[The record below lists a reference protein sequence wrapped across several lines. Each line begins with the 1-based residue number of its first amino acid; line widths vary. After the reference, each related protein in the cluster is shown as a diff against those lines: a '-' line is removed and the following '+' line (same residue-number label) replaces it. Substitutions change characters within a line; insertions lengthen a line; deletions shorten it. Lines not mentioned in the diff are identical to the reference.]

1 MYFNTIINSILE
13 KILGGNENVPPKPG
27 RSISTTGRSLGQGT
41 TSAMLPGDKSITI
54 NGKESPG
61 GLLPTPKELNTV
73 KRVERR
79 ARQLQNKKPSI
90 KKFKK

>member
-1 MYFNTIINSILE
+1 
-13 KILGGNENVPPKPG
+13 
-27 RSISTTGRSLGQGT
+27 
-41 TSAMLPGDKSITI
+41 MLPGEETAVI